1 MAITPLNSSLPVATT
16 NQANATT
23 PAANAG
29 QPAASGSTTAD
40 GYQSGGTAGL
50 VQSMTEAGVPDDNKL
65 LGSYG
70 APMTSFT
77 SNLSTMS
84 QEQAQVEFAS
94 VLQNGPTIDYQDVN
108 ALVQQVLREAYGQ
121 NTEDLRHYA
130 GKVKHFNKQKE
141 MVRDFLSELREVST
155 ASREAAI
162 QGGKTGD
169 DLENASL
176 SSAGSFYG
184 ADSADAETASMLG
197 MPTNLNALPEGKEVN
212 TIAKLDDY
220 IKTWED
226 KLNSIGDDAQLA
238 NVDLQNML
246 QKQQQTLQMLSNIS
260 KALHDTAMAIIR
272 KMGG

>member
-1 MAITPLNSSLPVATT
+1 
-16 NQANATT
+16 
-23 PAANAG
+23 
-29 QPAASGSTTAD
+29 
-40 GYQSGGTAGL
+40 
-50 VQSMTEAGVPDDNKL
+50 
-65 LGSYG
+65 
-70 APMTSFT
+70 
-77 SNLSTMS
+77 
-84 QEQAQVEFAS
+84 
-94 VLQNGPTIDYQDVN
+94 
-108 ALVQQVLREAYGQ
+108 
-121 NTEDLRHYA
+121 
-130 GKVKHFNKQKE
+130 
-141 MVRDFLSELREVST
+141 MVRYFLSELREVST

-169 DLENASL
+169 DLENATL

-197 MPTNLNALPEGKEVN
+197 MPTDLNALPEGKEVN
-212 TIAKLDDY
+212 TVAKLDDY